1 MAYKSRFLRLV
12 TPSMLLG
19 LAFGVGPSF
28 RPDRT
33 VKGFTLAGWRTV
45 GPVNWKVENGL
56 ITGTPRQ
63 DAGGILMLDES
74 LQDVGFYAAFRCVPG
89 CRTGILMRLTKS
101 GDGMKGVYISL
112 TDPSVRSYKVNLNAQ
127 GQIVD

>member
-1 MAYKSRFLRLV
+1 MANKTRFLFLV
-12 TPSMLLG
+12 TPLTLLG

-33 VKGFTLAGWRTV
+33 VKGSGLSGWHTV
-45 GPVNWKVENGL
+45 GTATWKVENGL
-56 ITGTPRQ
+56 ITGTPQQ

-74 LQDVGFYAAFRCVPG
+74 LQDVGLYAAFRRAPG
-89 CRTGILMRLTKS
+89 CRTGILMRLTKN

-112 TDPSVRSYKVNLNAQ
+112 TD
-127 GQIVD
+127 